1 MAGNRAEI
9 EEKERRLKA
18 KLQREFGEVSRK
30 HFFDDPSTTELCRN
44 EDGSL
49 WVERA
54 GEKRMIRVGEMPDHA
69 ALALLGTIAM
79 TLGTVINRDNPIVEG
94 ELILD
99 GSRVCGII
107 PPIVPSPV
115 FTIRKRALQ
124 VFTLRDYVNRGIM
137 TEIEKMAIVKAV
149 RERKNILI
157 VGGTGSGK
165 TTLSNAILAKISKVH
180 PDHRLIIIEDTLE
193 LQCRAEN
200 FVSFRATEKISMNKL
215 LRTAMRSRPDRIV
228 VGETRGPEALTLLK
242 AWNTGHPGGLATVHA
257 NNALAGLIRLEQ
269 LIGEATE
276 TPMSVLIGEAVDM
289 VVSIEFT
296 QEGGRRIREVIE
308 VNGYKDGSYLSRT
321 ITRFEKEEE
330 REELQQLGNA
340 RMELV

>member
-1 MAGNRAEI
+1 MAAERPEI
-9 EEKERRLKA
+9 EERQRRYEE
-18 KLQREFGEVSRK
+18 KLRREFGPVCKENY
-30 HFFDDPSTTELCRN
+30 FDDPTSTELCRN
-44 EDGSL
+44 ENGTL
-49 WVERA
+49 WVERV
-54 GEKRMIRVGEMPDHA
+54 GKSMECVGEMSDHA

-79 TLGTVINRDNPIVEG
+79 TLGTVVNKGNPILEG

-99 GSRVCGII
+99 RSRVCGII
-107 PPIVPSPV
+107 PPVVPSPV

-124 VFTLRDYVNRGIM
+124 VFTLRDYVHRGIM
-137 TEIEKMAIVKAV
+137 TELEMMAVVKAV

-165 TTLSNAILAKISKVH
+165 TTFGNAILAEISKVH
-180 PDHRLIIIEDTLE
+180 PHHRLIVIEDTLE

-200 FVSFRATEKISMNKL
+200 VVSFRSTEAISMNKL
-215 LRTAMRSRPDRIV
+215 LRTAMRSRPDRII

-276 TPMSVLIGEAVDM
+276 TPMSALIGEAVDM
-289 VVSIEFT
+289 VVAIECSH
-296 QEGGRRIREVIE
+296 EEGRRIREVVEI
-308 VNGYKDGSYLSRT
+308 NGYRDGSYVTRT
-321 ITRFEKEEE
+321 ITSMKRKEEH
-330 REELQQLGNA
+330 EELQQHGN
-340 RMELV
+340 RVELA